1 MMELFSRVKK
11 EIRGGDKEKAKAP
24 TFRELKT
31 FNDVCVCDHL
41 KHYTYKHQLGEGR
54 IYPVWTYIVHRI
66 VSMEVAFI
74 L

>member
-1 MMELFSRVKK
+1 MELFSRVKK

-54 IYPVWTYIVHRI
+54 I
-66 VSMEVAFI
+66 S
-74 L
+74 